1 LTQKLFQSES
11 LLKLY
16 RNDLE
21 YLKSELKSQ
30 NDISERLGETLSNT
44 SEELED
50 VKKQNMTMKNKLDET
65 SKKYEEIVR
74 MYWFIY
80 LEFSFY

>member
-1 LTQKLFQSES
+1 
-11 LLKLY
+11 LY

-44 SEELED
+44 REELEE
-50 VKKQNMTMKNKLDET
+50 VKKYNISLKTKLDET
-65 SKKYEEIVR
+65 SKKYDEIVIL
-74 MYWFIY
+74 YNI
-80 LEFSFY
+80 E